1 MKKTSRRKFIS
12 SSAAIGIGSVLA
24 APAFGH
30 LLAANK
36 LPENFTPINDTGFD
50 QTPLSY
56 AYNALEPS
64 IDAATM
70 DIHYNKHA
78 AAYAKNL
85 KDAATAEG
93 VDAKGSVEKVLASI
107 SKYSAKMRNN
117 AGGHYNH
124 ELFWKSLAPADKTG
138 QPSEKLLTAINSSF
152 GSLDEFK
159 KQFTEAAKSRFGS
172 GWAWLIAGKDKKLII
187 SSTANQDNPLM
198 DLPAGQAAIAEVKG
212 FPLFGLDVWEH
223 AYYLKYQN
231 RRPEYIDNFWKVLN
245 WNFVSE
251 RFNSI

>member
-1 MKKTSRRKFIS
+1 MKNTSRRKFIANS
-12 SSAAIGIGSVLA
+12 TAIGLGSVLA
-24 APAFGH
+24 VPALGSI
-30 LLAANK
+30 
-36 LPENFTPINDTGFD
+36 LPVNNILEKFINNGDTGFD

-56 AYNALEPS
+56 AYGALEPS
-64 IDAATM
+64 IDATTM

-78 AAYAKNL
+78 AAYSKNL
-85 KDAATAEG
+85 KEAATAEG
-93 VDAKGSVEKVLASI
+93 VDVKTPVEKLLAGI

-124 ELFWKSLAPADKTG
+124 ELFWKTLTSADKSG

-159 KQFTEAAKSRFGS
+159 KQFSEAAKSRFGS
-172 GWAWLIAGKDKKLII
+172 GWAWLISKDKKLVI
-187 SSTANQDNPLM
+187 SSTPNQDSPLM
-198 DLPAGQAAIAEVKG
+198 DLAEVKG
-212 FPLFGLDVWEH
+212 VPLFGLDVWEH

-231 RRPEYIDNFWKVLN
+231 RRADYIENFWKVLN
-245 WNFVSE
+245 WGFVSE